1 MNGEIILFALLAAI
15 SVICGIGLIVNENPV
30 RCALNL
36 VGVLLSVAL
45 LFLTLHSSFIAAIQ
59 VIVYAGAIMVLFVFV
74 IMLLNL
80 GTPDKVIDHLKP
92 QKPLALAAAL
102 ILILTIAGAILAFP
116 PASQAHL
123 GTQMTSPFDLATVL
137 FTPTWVF
144 PFEAISILLLVA
156 VVGSVILAK
165 RRYE

>member
-1 MNGEIILFALLAAI
+1 MNGEIILFALMAAI

-36 VGVLLSVAL
+36 VGVLLSVAI
-45 LFLTLHSSFIAAIQ
+45 LFLTLHASFIAAIQ

-80 GTPDKVIDHLKP
+80 GTPDKIIDHLKP
-92 QKPLALAAAL
+92 QKPLAIVSAL
-102 ILILTIAGAILAFP
+102 ILVAVIVTAILGIP
-116 PASQAHL
+116 SGPKQHL
-123 GTQMTSPFDLATVL
+123 SAQMISPFDLATVL
-137 FTPTWVF
+137 FTPSWVF

-165 RRYE
+165 RRFE

>member
-15 SVICGIGLIVNENPV
+15 SVVCGIGLIVNDNPV
-30 RCALNL
+30 RCALSL
-36 VGVLLSVAL
+36 VGVLLSVAI
-45 LFLTLHSSFIAAIQ
+45 LFLTLHASFIAAIQ

-80 GTPDKVIDHLKP
+80 GTPEKVIDHLKP
-92 QKPLALAAAL
+92 QKPLAVLSAL
-102 ILILTIAGAILAFP
+102 ILVTVVVTAILGIPSGAK
-116 PASQAHL
+116 AHL
-123 GTQMTSPFDLATVL
+123 GFQMISPFDLATQL

-165 RRYE
+165 RRFD

>member
-1 MNGEIILFALLAAI
+1 MNGELILFAFFAAI
-15 SVICGIGLIVNENPV
+15 AVICGFGLIINDNPV

-36 VGVLLSVAL
+36 VGVLLSVAI
-45 LFLTLHSSFIAAIQ
+45 LFLSLHASFIAAIQ

-80 GTPDKVIDHLKP
+80 GSPEKVFDQLKP

-102 ILILTIAGAILAFP
+102 VLIATIVSVIVAIPSGPKPSL
-116 PASQAHL
+116 S
-123 GTQMTSPFDLATVL
+123 TEMVSPFDLAVQL
-137 FTPTWVF
+137 FSPTWVF

-165 RRYE
+165 RRID

>member
-1 MNGEIILFALLAAI
+1 MNGELILFALFAAI
-15 SVICGIGLIVNENPV
+15 SVICGIGLITNENPV

-36 VGVLLSVAL
+36 VGVLLSVAM
-45 LFLTLHSSFIAAIQ
+45 LFLLLHASFIAAIQ

-80 GTPDKVIDHLKP
+80 GTPERVLDHLKA
-92 QKPLALAAAL
+92 QKPMAAIAALVLVVVIVSVVLAVPTQPQPKLSTGMVSPYDLALQL
-102 ILILTIAGAILAFP
+102 F
-116 PASQAHL
+116 
-123 GTQMTSPFDLATVL
+123 SPS
-137 FTPTWVF
+137 WVF

-165 RRYE
+165 RRLD

>member
-1 MNGEIILFALLAAI
+1 MNGEIILFAILAAI

-36 VGVLLSVAL
+36 VGVLLSVAV
-45 LFLTLHSSFIAAIQ
+45 LFLTLHASFIAAIQ

-80 GTPDKVIDHLKP
+80 GTPEKIIDHLKP
-92 QKPLALAAAL
+92 QKPLAFLSAL
-102 ILILTIAGAILAFP
+102 ILVAVIVTAILGIPTGAK
-116 PASQAHL
+116 AHL
-123 GTQMTSPFDLATVL
+123 SSVMTSPYDLAAQL

-165 RRYE
+165 RRFE